1 MKRLLAIAALLLAA
15 CTSAPAQKPDEP
27 ATIEVMILGTYH
39 MGNPG
44 ADLTNAQIDP
54 VTTPEKQA
62 ELEAVA
68 TALAKF
74 HPTAIAVERIAADP
88 ATMLDQKYPDFKPA
102 DLAANPDE
110 RVQIGYRLAAR
121 TGLSRV
127 YAIDE
132 QDRPGE
138 PSYFPFEAVAA
149 WAERNG
155 RAGELGA
162 VMGSIQ
168 GEMTKLEAAQKTR
181 SVGQLLADINAA
193 DSPIGEGGHAIYLKM
208 LSFGSGTDQPGA
220 VLNGRWYT
228 RNAMIFAKLRQVAK
242 PGDRILVIYGAG
254 HSYWLRELVRT
265 TPGYRLIDPRNYLPR

>member
-15 CTSAPAQKPDEP
+15 CTSAPAEAPTNP
-27 ATIEVMILGTYH
+27 ATIQVMVLGTYH

-54 VTTPEKQA
+54 VTTPDKQA

-68 TALAKF
+68 KALAAF
-74 HPTAIAVERIAADP
+74 RPTAIAIERIASDQS
-88 ATMLDQKYPDFKPA
+88 TMLDQKYPDFKPA
-102 DLAANPDE
+102 DLATNPDE

-121 TGLSRV
+121 TGLTRV

-138 PSYFPFEAVAA
+138 PSYFPFEDVAA
-149 WAERNG
+149 WAQTNG
-155 RAGELGA
+155 RGDELNA
-162 VMGSIQ
+162 VMTSIQ
-168 GEMTKLEAAQKTR
+168 HETARLEAAQKTQ
-181 SVGQLLADINAA
+181 SVGQLLAGINAP
-193 DSPIGEGGHAIYLKM
+193 DSPMGEAGHGIYM
-208 LSFGSGTDQPGA
+208 QILSLGSGANQPGA

-228 RNAMIFAKLRQVAK
+228 RNAIIFAKLRQVAK
-242 PGDRILVIYGAG
+242 PGDRIVVIYGAG

-265 TPGYRLIDPRNYLPR
+265 TPGFNLVDATDYLPR